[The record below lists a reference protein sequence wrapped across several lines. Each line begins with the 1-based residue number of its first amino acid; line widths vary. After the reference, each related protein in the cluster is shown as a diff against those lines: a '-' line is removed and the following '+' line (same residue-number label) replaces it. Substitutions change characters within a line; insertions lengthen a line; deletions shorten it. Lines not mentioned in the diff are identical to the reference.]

1 VEKDEKGK
9 NFSLYTRIKWEVH
22 SKCRVKS
29 IIIVVG
35 GKNFSKL
42 FHYPTHM
49 ICNSKHD
56 PLFCVFAKKNIYIS
70 LLMNSVVTTYIIAP
84 VQLLIVHPIFIR
96 HAPFNSLSLLN
107 PNPPIIF
114 DIVAVYLSSQCDA
127 SSYNVIFAIYQ
138 FS

>member
-1 VEKDEKGK
+1 LSLFRLFVKKVSTVQILICLYFEKNYSLQFLTLIFLSSLMCTGKTLNICKKKVEKDEKGK
-9 NFSLYTRIKWEVH
+9 NFSLYTRIKWDVH

-56 PLFCVFAKKNIYIS
+56 PLFCVFAKKKNIYRS
-70 LLMNSVVTTYIIAP
+70 LWT
-84 VQLLIVHPIFIR
+84 LLLQHI
-96 HAPFNSLSLLN
+96 L
-107 PNPPIIF
+107 
-114 DIVAVYLSSQCDA
+114 
-127 SSYNVIFAIYQ
+127 
-138 FS
+138 